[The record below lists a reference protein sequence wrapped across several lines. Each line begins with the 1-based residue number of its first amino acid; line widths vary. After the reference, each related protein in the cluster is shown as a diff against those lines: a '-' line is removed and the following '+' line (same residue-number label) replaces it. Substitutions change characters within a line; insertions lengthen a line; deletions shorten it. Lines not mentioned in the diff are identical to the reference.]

1 LAIGIYHKTNV
12 LKFRIMHAVFNAG
25 EPLTCR
31 EIASRLD
38 VPLVNVSAIM
48 NHYQKQTEHKYFRR
62 LKPIKGKAYR
72 YKLTKSGAKYL
83 AKYCWRLHEGFSLSL
98 YKVKK
103 MPKRDKVIAERN
115 AEAELRDAIFEKTG
129 VEMPRKPKPTIKELL
144 NFDPAELTDYMGIT
158 KMGAL
163 EMGITGFDFEV

>member
-1 LAIGIYHKTNV
+1 
-12 LKFRIMHAVFNAG
+12 
-25 EPLTCR
+25 
-31 EIASRLD
+31 
-38 VPLVNVSAIM
+38 
-48 NHYQKQTEHKYFRR
+48 
-62 LKPIKGKAYR
+62 
-72 YKLTKSGAKYL
+72 
-83 AKYCWRLHEGFSLSL
+83 
-98 YKVKK
+98 